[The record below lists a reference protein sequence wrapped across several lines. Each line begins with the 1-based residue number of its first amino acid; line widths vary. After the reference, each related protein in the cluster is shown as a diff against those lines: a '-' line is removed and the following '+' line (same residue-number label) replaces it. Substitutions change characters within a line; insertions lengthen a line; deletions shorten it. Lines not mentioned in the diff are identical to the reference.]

1 MAGPTPLA
9 AGRAPSAPPGPVVSK
24 LESQIAG
31 DVFDSGPGPDSDVWT
46 PVETVIATIPVDGPV
61 HDIAVSPDGEHVY
74 VARADSVVVIDGGH
88 RIVRRIPLGGAAKS
102 LVTNAGGDQLFVID
116 YDGP

>member
-61 HDIAVSPDGEHVY
+61 HDIAVSPDG
-74 VARADSVVVIDGGH
+74 GH

-116 YDGP
+116 YDGPVVAIDTRDHTPQ